1 MFTSTIFL
9 LTDFTRKYKI
19 SFNNEN
25 DMIEEISSLSKSL
38 KIENY
43 FIILDTGETYTRSNL
58 KNVCLNKEKY
68 EILIVDSLF
77 EVENTRIDVV
87 SSEKLSKKEDF
98 LDLKERI
105 DNQISI
111 SSIIE
116 AYMNEIY
123 LKMKKNE
130 KDLTEEIVKNDEFYR
145 KIKESSNEERYER
158 IKEKVNL
165 ISKDYEINNE
175 SSKVFDFS
183 YIFEL
188 ENSFIKK
195 YSECL
200 DALNE
205 SKKRILIDEE
215 EYQVN
220 KCNFQIKKLTGQ
232 EKEYINQVKSYSNL
246 NFTKENKE
254 ISGIF
259 SDLLKKSKQNKE
271 YIDFHIKQI
280 QKTNTI
286 SSKIGNLLKQ
296 IKKTSS
302 ELEVIDEIL
311 KSKDVLI
318 QEIKRRKYFDFN
330 FEELI
335 NFLNVLLVSK
345 EKEKRK
351 RFVSFLPPSFKCE
364 FGKVVL
370 NKIFENSNLEF
381 DCFNTLSSTSN
392 ILDKVSSS
400 VNDESCNYDYQH
412 DKDVL
417 ENLILHFFDQKKLLF
432 SSKIDK
438 QSQVNQPQELNQ
450 QSEVMNDNLNILLEE
465 YMISLDKISS
475 SLSFQLKEHFFI
487 STDYNLNTN
496 EENLNNKKTIFNQNI
511 VIKTRKIN
519 QNLNEIKQKVEL
531 IGNSLNDEK
540 QRLASFDLKNI
551 SITQSNIFFDDKDNI
566 NNTLILKKINS
577 QNSNNFNYLAS
588 NQQPQV
594 NSHFC
599 INKENEIFISSFSN
613 QVKLEV
619 KSIDSIHLLNNQREN
634 TYTINKKLYDQSK
647 DPDIISI
654 IKFYKAIYNYLKAFI
669 SSHADMLNYN
679 IDYNHPVSIGKFISK
694 LVVYCENAR
703 NELRKVQKVLR

>member
-1 MFTSTIFL
+1 MFTSTIFI

-19 SFNNEN
+19 TFHNEN
-25 DMIEEISSLSKSL
+25 DMIEEITSLSKSL

-43 FIILDTGETYTRSNL
+43 FVILDTGEKYTSSNL

-68 EILIVDSLF
+68 EILIVDASF
-77 EVENTRIDVV
+77 ELENTRVDVAFC
-87 SSEKLSKKEDF
+87 ENPQKKEDF

-116 AYMNEIY
+116 AYMNEVY

-130 KDLTEEIVKNDEFYR
+130 KNLTEEIGKNENFY
-145 KIKESSNEERYER
+145 KTIKESTNEKRYER
-158 IKEKVNL
+158 IKVKVNL
-165 ISKDYEINNE
+165 ISKDYEIGNE

-183 YIFEL
+183 YIFQL
-188 ENSFIKK
+188 ENSFLEK

-205 SKKRILIDEE
+205 SKKKMVIDEE

-220 KCNFQIKKLTGQ
+220 KCNFQIKRLTGQ
-232 EKEYINQVKSYSNL
+232 EKEYINQVKSYSNM

-254 ISGIF
+254 NSGIF
-259 SDLLKKSKQNKE
+259 SELLKKSNQNKE
-271 YIDFHIKQI
+271 YIDFHIKQTK
-280 QKTNTI
+280 KTKTI
-286 SSKIGNLLKQ
+286 SSKLGNLLKQ
-296 IKKTSS
+296 IKKTNS

-351 RFVSFLPPSFKCE
+351 RFVSFLPSSFKCE
-364 FGKVVL
+364 YGKVVL

-381 DCFNTLSSTSN
+381 DCFNTFSSSSN
-392 ILDKVSSS
+392 ILGKVSS
-400 VNDESCNYDYQH
+400 VDNENCNYDYQH

-417 ENLILHFFDQKKLLF
+417 ENLIFHFFDQKKLF
-432 SSKIDK
+432 FTSKVDK
-438 QSQVNQPQELNQ
+438 QSQANQPEIINQ

-475 SLSFQLKEHFFI
+475 TLSFQLKEHFFI
-487 STDYNLNTN
+487 STDYNLNNN
-496 EENLNNKKTIFNQNI
+496 EENLNIKKSIFNEDI
-511 VIKTRKIN
+511 IIKTRKIH
-519 QNLNEIKQKVEL
+519 QTLNEIKQKVEL
-531 IGNSLNDEK
+531 IGNSLNEEK

-551 SITQSNIFFDDKDNI
+551 SITHSNIFFDEKDNI
-566 NNTLILKKINS
+566 SNTLILNKVNS
-577 QNSNNFNYLAS
+577 QNNNFNYFAS
-588 NQQPQV
+588 NQQAQV
-594 NSHFC
+594 NGHLS

-613 QVKLEV
+613 QAKFEV
-619 KSIDSIHLLNNQREN
+619 KSIDSIHLLNNKKEN
-634 TYTINKKLYDQSK
+634 TYTINKQLYDQSK
-647 DPDIISI
+647 DPDIVSI
-654 IKFYKAIYNYLKAFI
+654 IKFYKAIYNYLQAFI